1 MHHHEQPDDE
11 WVIAATNHPQTPAQA
26 AAFHQQL
33 LQQQALLASTSSS
46 SSSSS
51 GSTPSKGKAGEKEEA
66 KEEKD
71 QTAARGST
79 PGSSERKKKY
89 RNFLHRLIIPASNAA
104 SSLGLP
110 TATKPSGNNNQP
122 LSPLSARSSSSS
134 SFSSHSSASPM
145 PLHTAAPP
153 PSPNPTSSSS
163 PLPASPISPVP
174 TSYATAEVLAFEADD
189 IIHVI
194 RRDIDTSNPGWWYGQ
209 VVGDS
214 HSKPGRFPGYLTVP
228 IGSAEAAASS
238 YSPSTSATATLTS
251 SAAPTPSAVDE
262 ESNKQQRLVNR
273 IRERVS
279 KKKRRYQRDGY
290 DLDLSYITPNIIA
303 MGFPSES
310 LEGLYR
316 NHMSDV
322 QQFLSSRHG
331 DKAKV
336 YNLCS
341 ERAYPADRFP
351 HTARY
356 PFDDHQP
363 SSMDMINQFC
373 EDAHAWLSQGSD
385 YVVATH
391 CKAGKGRTGFMIAC
405 YLLYCGMFTEAE
417 EALRFYAVRRT
428 KNAKGVTIP
437 SQIRFTHYYQK
448 LLQSHTIPY
457 APSTLTSAST
467 AADRPASPS
476 TASNPVLL
484 LAIRFNGI
492 PRTAVNKEISFSLK
506 QSDGSTFAPS
516 RSALSVVRSSPT
528 SPPSLTLLPSSSA
541 RGLASLQ
548 GDVQCVFYASTR
560 FDSVKL
566 FQCWFNTRFL
576 GHEMDGVRC
585 RRETESVRRLD
596 ASTGSGSMGGGA
608 TTEAAAEGGLAVGL
622 CDAIHGDRWEL
633 VLTKAQLDKAC
644 KDVKH
649 KNFPPDFRLEM
660 VFAHVL

>member
-1 MHHHEQPDDE
+1 MPPHSDMVDEE
-11 WVIAATNHPQTPAQA
+11 WVIAATSHPQTAAQA
-26 AAFHQQL
+26 AAFQQQL
-33 LQQQALLASTSSS
+33 LQQQALAAGNT
-46 SSSSS
+46 
-51 GSTPSKGKAGEKEEA
+51 TPSKAKSSEKEES
-66 KEEKD
+66 KED
-71 QTAARGST
+71 QTAADGAATAAGGGS
-79 PGSSERKKKY
+79 GGERKKNY
-89 RNFLHRLIIPASNAA
+89 RSFLHRLIIPATNATA
-104 SSLGLP
+104 ALRMPGPGSSQ
-110 TATKPSGNNNQP
+110 GNSQP

-134 SFSSHSSASPM
+134 ISSHSSASPM
-145 PLHTAAPP
+145 PLHTSAPP
-153 PSPNPTSSSS
+153 SSPNPTASVS
-163 PLPASPISPVP
+163 PLPASPTLPSP
-174 TSYATAEVLAFEADD
+174 TLYANAELLRFDEDD

-194 RRDIDTSNPGWWYGQ
+194 KRDIDTSNPGWWYGQ
-209 VVGDS
+209 VVGGS
-214 HSKPGRFPGYLTVP
+214 GSKPGRFPGYLTVP
-228 IGSAEAAASS
+228 ICSPEGAASS
-238 YSPSTSATATLTS
+238 YSPNTSASSTLASPAAATA
-251 SAAPTPSAVDE
+251 SAVEDD
-262 ESNKQQRLVNR
+262 SGKQQRLVNR

-279 KKKRRYQRDGY
+279 KKKRRFQRDGY

-310 LEGLYR
+310 IEGLYR
-316 NHMSDV
+316 NRMSDV
-322 QQFLSSRHG
+322 QQFLSFRHG

-363 SSMDMINQFC
+363 SPMDMINAFC

-385 YVVATH
+385 YVIATH

-405 YLLYCGMFTEAE
+405 YLLYSGMFTEAE

-457 APSTLTSAST
+457 APSSSPAS
-467 AADRPASPS
+467 AADRSIASS
-476 TASNPVLL
+476 TTNNPVLL
-484 LAIRFNGI
+484 LAIRFHGI
-492 PRTAVNKEISFSLK
+492 PRLAVSKEISFTLK
-506 QSDGSTFAPS
+506 QSDGSTYTSS
-516 RSALSVVRSSPT
+516 RSALSIVRSSPP
-528 SPPSLTLLPSSSA
+528 SPPSLTIMSSSSS

-548 GDVQCVFYASTR
+548 GDVQCVFHVSTR

-576 GHEMDGVRC
+576 GEQMDGVRC
-585 RRETESVRRLD
+585 RRETESVKRVE
-596 ASTGSGSMGGGA
+596 ASGSILGLLPDSTAGGSGGSGSGS
-608 TTEAAAEGGLAVGL
+608 EGGLAGVGV

-633 VLTKAQLDKAC
+633 VLHKSQLDKAC

-649 KNFPPDFRLEM
+649 NNFPPDFRVEM
-660 VFAHVL
+660 LFAHVT